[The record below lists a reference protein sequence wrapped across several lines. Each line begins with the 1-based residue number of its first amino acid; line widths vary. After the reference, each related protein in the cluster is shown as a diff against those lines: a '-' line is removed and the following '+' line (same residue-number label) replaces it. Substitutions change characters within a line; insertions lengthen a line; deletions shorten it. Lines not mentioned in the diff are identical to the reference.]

1 MFDCRTK
8 SNPIVRFGSSSF
20 VGFHQPGLVRKQIL
34 NSLITDGIIVSHLPD
49 GPTAHFKLSSV
60 KLGKDV
66 KVLCTIF
73 VAERAHRVNR
83 NIIEIYTCR
92 IKPRETST

>member
-20 VGFHQPGLVRKQIL
+20 VGFQQPGLVRKQIL

-73 VAERAHRVNR
+73 FAERVHRVNR
-83 NIIEIYTCR
+83 NIIEMYR
-92 IKPRETST
+92 RKLRETST

>member
-1 MFDCRTK
+1 M
-8 SNPIVRFGSSSF
+8 
-20 VGFHQPGLVRKQIL
+20 KQIL

-83 NIIEIYTCR
+83 NIIEIYR
-92 IKPRETST
+92 IKLGETST